1 MPEDPRYE
9 IAPPWELARLKRTRD
24 TVVREDQTDGMQ
36 RVKEEEETVG
46 SDFRGGGLIVA
57 GTDSPLDLP
66 STSLHLNLRMQVKFG
81 LAPWQALETV
91 TSIPAKAYYL
101 SKDLGTLEPGKL
113 ADLILV
119 DGDPLANIDDAAKV
133 RCVMKNGVLMS
144 VQEIAQPFAHLP
156 ANTACPAK

>member
-9 IAPPWELARLKRTRD
+9 IAPQWEQARLKHTRD
-24 TVVREDQTDGMQ
+24 TVVQEDQKDGIKRIQ
-36 RVKEEEETVG
+36 EEEETVAA
-46 SDFRGGGLIVA
+46 DFRDGGLILA

-91 TSIPAKAYYL
+91 TSIPAKAFYL

-119 DGDPLANIDDAAKV
+119 DGDPLTNIDDAAQV

-144 VQEIAQPFAHLP
+144 VESIAKPFVQLP
-156 ANTACPAK
+156 ASVACPAN

>member
-1 MPEDPRYE
+1 MHRIEN
-9 IAPPWELARLKRTRD
+9 
-24 TVVREDQTDGMQ
+24 
-36 RVKEEEETVG
+36 EEETVA
-46 SDFRGGGLIVA
+46 SDFRSGGLILA

-91 TSIPAKAYYL
+91 TSLPAKAYFL

-119 DGDPLANIDDAAKV
+119 DGDPLANIDDAARV
-133 RCVMKNGVLMS
+133 QCVMKNGVLMS
-144 VQEIAQPFAHLP
+144 VESIARPFVRLPPSTLCP
-156 ANTACPAK
+156 AN